1 MQTRLTRR
9 LYALLCVLGLALTG
23 CVSGGSGGSDAKGTD
38 PKFAGTVQFWTI
50 NLKKNYNDYI
60 TGLIKSYE
68 KQHPKVHI
76 DWVDVPGQ
84 DIATKLLA
92 ALASGKVPDAVNIDS
107 GNLGQFRPSL
117 ADLNKYFSQKD
128 LADFQPNLLGSLR
141 SGGKLYAVPWYNG
154 GAPVGIY
161 NTSIVNKAGF
171 SADNPPK
178 TYDDALQLAQRTYA
192 ATKTYGMNDLPTYTV
207 LQYYGIQPLSADK
220 KKAAFDTPQAVA
232 IMQKFKKA
240 YDAHA
245 IAPGAITKDTRNYPQ
260 SIDNGQVAFTPNSL
274 PFTLLNYQKNSPN
287 IYKKLAVTP
296 AVQTTD
302 GKYLLGGQQTFAVPK
317 ASKHKRAASEFI
329 KFVTDAANQLAFCK
343 IVTIYPS
350 TISSSKDPFF
360 TDIKGTTL
368 ADQARK
374 IAVAEL
380 PKLQDG
386 GLGTG
391 NDAQLAEDFSDQI
404 AAFIQGQKS
413 ATDALDAAAKEWNKV
428 LAGSK

>member
-1 MQTRLTRR
+1 MQTRQTRR
-9 LYALLCVLGLALTG
+9 LGALLCVLGLALTG

-38 PKFAGTVQFWTI
+38 PKFAGKVQFWTI

-60 TGLIKSYE
+60 TGMIKSYE
-68 KQHPKVHI
+68 KQHPKVSI

-107 GNLGQFRPSL
+107 ANLGQFRPSL
-117 ADLNKYFSQKD
+117 ADLNTYFTKQD
-128 LADFQPNLLGSLR
+128 LADYQPNLVSSLQ

-161 NTSIVNKAGF
+161 NTSILGKAGF
-171 SADNPPK
+171 SASKAPQ
-178 TYDDALQLAQRTYA
+178 TYDDALKLAQQTYTS
-192 ATKTYGMNDLPTYTV
+192 TKTYGMNDLPTYSV
-207 LQYYGIQPLSADK
+207 LQYYGIQPLSEDK
-220 KKAAFDTPQAVA
+220 KKAAFDTPQAVS
-232 IMQKFKKA
+232 ILQKFKKA

-274 PFTLLNYQKNSPN
+274 PFTLLNFQKNSPN
-287 IYKKLAVTP
+287 IYAKLAVTP
-296 AVQTTD
+296 AVQTID
-302 GKYLLGGQQTFAVPK
+302 GNYLLAGQQTFAIPK
-317 ASKHKRAASEFI
+317 ASKHKQAASEFI
-329 KFVTDAANQLAFCK
+329 KYVTNAANQLAFCK

-360 TDIKGTTL
+360 THIQGNTL

-386 GLGTG
+386 ELGTG
-391 NDAQLAEDFSDQI
+391 NDAQLAEDFSDQVT
-404 AAFIQGQKS
+404 AFIQGQKS
-413 ATDALDAAAKEWNKV
+413 ASAALGEAAKEWNKV